1 MTEDVK
7 NKVLAGAILAGLSGL
22 VIAGGTL
29 AQVKT
34 LEEQQATAQA
44 AQIKIRED
52 IASLKTSVKNIEK
65 SQEKQG
71 EDLEDIDDKLDELL
85 SR

>member
-29 AQVKT
+29 AQVKN
-34 LEEQQATAQA
+34 LEQQQTTAQE

-65 SQEKQG
+65 SQSEQKD
-71 EDLEDIDDKLDELL
+71 DLKDIDDKLDELL